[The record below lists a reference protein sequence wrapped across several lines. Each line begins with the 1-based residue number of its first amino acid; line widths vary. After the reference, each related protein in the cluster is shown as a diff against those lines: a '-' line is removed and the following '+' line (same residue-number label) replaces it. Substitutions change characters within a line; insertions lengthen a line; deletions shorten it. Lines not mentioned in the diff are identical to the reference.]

1 MNTLLLLLV
10 AHALADFPLQGDFL
24 AQAKDPYVNRAQS
37 LGGMPERIW
46 PWCMGAHCLIHA
58 GFVGILTANIWLGLA
73 EFIAHGVTDIAKCRR
88 RISFG
93 QDQAIHIGCKAVWAA
108 LATL

>member
-24 AQAKDPYVNRAQS
+24 SKAKDPTAVIMS
-37 LGGMPERIW
+37 TGERIW
-46 PWCMGAHCLIHA
+46 VWAMGSHCLIHA
-58 GFVGILTANIWLGLA
+58 GFVTVITGNAWLGLA
-73 EFIAHGVTDIAKCRR
+73 EFVAHGVTDYVKCQR

-93 QDQAIHIGCKAVWAA
+93 TDQTIHIACKVLWAGIA
-108 LATL
+108 AI